1 MKEIYFVIGP
11 TASGKTSL
19 SIELAR
25 KVGGEVISADSRQI
39 YKDLNLSTGKVT
51 KEEMEGIPHYGLD
64 ILNPG
69 EYFSVVD
76 FEKYALEKIQEI
88 HSRNKPVIMC
98 GGTGFYIDSLLY
110 SYELPPAGKNDV
122 LRKELEKKDTSE
134 LFEILKQ
141 KLFAFKNLRYFFRNS
156 RTYGKFSD
164 PEFGKNRHRLM
175 RAIEIVDSL
184 GYIPTLKKTERF
196 PKDKYRVEIIS
207 TNIQKDEL
215 KQRIFKRLLERLDAG
230 MIEEIQ
236 NVKDK
241 YNLSYR
247 YLEKLGL
254 EFKWVSKYLQNE
266 ITKEV
271 MIERLN
277 LEIGQYAK
285 RQVAWFKRY
294 TN

>member
-1 MKEIYFVIGP
+1 
-11 TASGKTSL
+11 
-19 SIELAR
+19 
-25 KVGGEVISADSRQI
+25 
-39 YKDLNLSTGKVT
+39 
-51 KEEMEGIPHYGLD
+51 
-64 ILNPG
+64 
-69 EYFSVVD
+69 
-76 FEKYALEKIQEI
+76 
-88 HSRNKPVIMC
+88 
-98 GGTGFYIDSLLY
+98 
-110 SYELPPAGKNDV
+110 
-122 LRKELEKKDTSE
+122 
-134 LFEILKQ
+134 
-141 KLFAFKNLRYFFRNS
+141 
-156 RTYGKFSD
+156 
-164 PEFGKNRHRLM
+164 
-175 RAIEIVDSL
+175 
-184 GYIPTLKKTERF
+184 
-196 PKDKYRVEIIS
+196 
-207 TNIQKDEL
+207 
-215 KQRIFKRLLERLDAG
+215 